1 MIGSWLLYIFGLANS
16 MSDILTQVL
25 SHTAQW
31 SWNNK
36 THSKSAFE
44 LIGGQCFLKNNESI
58 LRALQHE
65 MILELMSIHQL
76 SILTADELKSVL
88 KLICPLLQNQTAQSI
103 EYEVSL
109 TTMRSFMFWLTL
121 NNCLHQ
127 IMLKGGTDSNID
139 FMNQSLK
146 LSLTDEDYVLIRN
159 VAVKINLVLEPI
171 FSNLPTVDELKERWC
186 KDFMKSKQD
195 NIDLLSITT
204 LICFF
209 IYSFSVSF
217 QYHSHPF
224 SSALF
229 SVGLLFSISCL
240 IRLYMRI
247 RDLSF
252 NQIYCTSF
260 IKNFSKKVQ
269 NKHLYSNF

>member
-1 MIGSWLLYIFGLANS
+1 
-16 MSDILTQVL
+16 MSDVLTQVL

-44 LIGGQCFLKNNESI
+44 LIGGKCFLSNSESI

-88 KLICPLLQNQTAQSI
+88 KIICPLLQNQTAQSI
-103 EYEVSL
+103 DYEVNL
-109 TTMRSFMFWLTL
+109 TSMRSFIFWLTL

-127 IMLKGGTDSNID
+127 IILKGVTGSNID
-139 FMNQSLK
+139 FMNQSVK
-146 LSLTDEDYVLIRN
+146 LSLTDEDYALISTL
-159 VAVKINLVLEPI
+159 AEKISVVIDPI
-171 FSNLPTVDELKERWC
+171 FSNLPTVAELKDRWC
-186 KDFMKSKQD
+186 KDFMSSKQD
-195 NIDLLSITT
+195 NIDVLSIAS

-209 IYSFSVSF
+209 IYSYSVGF

-224 SSALF
+224 TSALF
-229 SVGLLFSISCL
+229 TVGLLFSISCI
-240 IRLYMRI
+240 IRFYMRI

-252 NQIYCTSF
+252 NQIYCKSF
-260 IKNFSKKVQ
+260 IKNFAKKVQ
-269 NKHLYSNF
+269 NNNLYSNF

>member
-1 MIGSWLLYIFGLANS
+1 
-16 MSDILTQVL
+16 MSDVLTQVL

-44 LIGGQCFLKNNESI
+44 LIGGQCFLNNSDSI
-58 LRALQHE
+58 LRALQHD

-88 KLICPLLQNQTAQSI
+88 KIICPLLQNQTAQSI
-103 EYEVSL
+103 DYEVNL

-121 NNCLHQ
+121 DNCLHQ
-127 IMLKGGTDSNID
+127 IMLKGVKDPQVD
-139 FMNQSLK
+139 FMDQSIK
-146 LSLTDEDYVLIRN
+146 LNLTDEDLAVIRYVAN
-159 VAVKINLVLEPI
+159 KVGLVLDPI
-171 FSNLPTVDELKERWC
+171 FSNLPSVAELKDRWC
-186 KDFMKSKQD
+186 KDFIRSKQD
-195 NIDLLSITT
+195 NIDAISVSS

-209 IYSFSVSF
+209 VYSYSVSF
-217 QYHSHPF
+217 QYHSQPLT
-224 SSALF
+224 SALF
-229 SVGLLFSISCL
+229 CVGLLFSISSI
-240 IRLYMRI
+240 IRFYMRI

-252 NQIYCTSF
+252 DQIYCKSF

-269 NKHLYSNF
+269 NNNLYSNF